1 MEEVTFDR
9 PKKYSVIRELGSG
22 ACGRTLLLYDSD
34 LDLEVVA
41 KKYAPLPELDAETK
55 KEFLVRFRKEAQIL
69 LRATHENVVRVFTY
83 YDYPEA
89 ASAYF
94 IMEYVDGS
102 NIIDFAKSN
111 PSSCENLFLETIS
124 GFSYLSSKGITHRD
138 IRPLNVLVTS
148 NGRVKIIDFG
158 FAKTVRDGAG
168 HLSAQ
173 YMKSVTLN
181 WWASRP
187 TDFLADLY
195 DETTEVYFVGMLLA
209 EVVRS
214 AGVKNFRYQEV
225 IDKMAAI
232 EREQR
237 LSSFGAVQQLISQID
252 VGAISFDPVG
262 VETYREFS
270 RALSEVVSKINSDTK
285 YNKEIA
291 RMIHALEKLH
301 KTVLLEEYIP
311 DVTKLASV
319 FLSGA
324 YTYKRLYQF
333 PVELLAKFITLLR
346 SLDSARQEIVLSN
359 LSSRLDAI
367 PRYFDTT
374 MDDEIPF

>member
-1 MEEVTFDR
+1 MAVTQHILGVILEEVTFDR

-102 NIIDFAKSN
+102 NIIDYAKNN
-111 PSSCENLFLETIS
+111 PSSCESLFLETIS

-138 IRPLNVLVTS
+138 IRPLNILVAS

-158 FAKTVRDGAG
+158 FAKAVRDEAG

-173 YMKSVTLN
+173 YLKSVTLN
-181 WWASRP
+181 WWANRP
-187 TDFLADLY
+187 RVRTRSCFIARTRRWPRGRLRRGRPL
-195 DETTEVYFVGMLLA
+195 GSG
-209 EVVRS
+209 RS
-214 AGVKNFRYQEV
+214 AWPHV
-225 IDKMAAI
+225 ASPSA
-232 EREQR
+232 
-237 LSSFGAVQQLISQID
+237 
-252 VGAISFDPVG
+252 
-262 VETYREFS
+262 S
-270 RALSEVVSKINSDTK
+270 RT
-285 YNKEIA
+285 
-291 RMIHALEKLH
+291 
-301 KTVLLEEYIP
+301 
-311 DVTKLASV
+311 
-319 FLSGA
+319 
-324 YTYKRLYQF
+324 
-333 PVELLAKFITLLR
+333 
-346 SLDSARQEIVLSN
+346 
-359 LSSRLDAI
+359 
-367 PRYFDTT
+367 
-374 MDDEIPF
+374 